1 MNPLLDNNFLIK
13 LNNDRNRTVY
23 AHIISLNQQEEP
35 IEELEGLVT
44 GGSINID
51 GASAVRRTCSL
62 TVSAK
67 NLNINNVY
75 WGLSTKIKIE
85 LGIEN
90 HILGYEHYGKIIWF
104 KQGTFI
110 LSDFK
115 TTQTLNNYTIN
126 LSAKDKMCLLN
137 GDIAGNI
144 PAPTIFDSYTDR
156 TGQQYVL
163 QENDNGKYNNFFDES
178 AIKAIQEGFSSQ
190 YGNIFKNIQNVHKI
204 IGLQYKPF
212 DPSFTKETFEGTI
225 KFNFFEKEIDLKTII
240 SDAPNKNGFY
250 DINLDE
256 KIIQGF
262 IVENCNAGDIFS
274 WEIEQKI
281 PISIIIQ
288 ELLHQYGQEKY
299 SNIIIKNIEPYALE
313 MLDNNTNEPMY
324 LLHNGIEYCDMV
336 SKNTLINKYRLFI
349 PTNTLDDQNRI
360 FVNNTGDI
368 TNFNF
373 MSLAGEDNNNLI
385 SSVENSSIEENSIY
399 PTKIIKLGDD
409 SVIYTVFPIE
419 PGNAA
424 GYGMTLLVYPD
435 ELKGDIGTSI
445 TSILDKIVNMLG
457 DYEYFYNLDGQFV
470 FQAKPAYYKQ
480 QYNNL
485 MYLDDTGYVQPGE
498 LRETVAYT
506 FDSADLTTQY
516 QNSPQM
522 NNIKNDYIIWGERQL
537 NGNTVKF
544 HGRYAIENPPL
555 EYTDFNGYTW
565 VSHKSQ
571 IFEENKK
578 DPKYTEENFMNIN
591 KIKRKYALG
600 EEVVDWRQLLNVM
613 ADDWYQHHTEEDF
626 EINLRQN
633 NCWPKLNTSIDLYP
647 YGKTGYEQFYLDM
660 SSASGLWETIYM
672 STFIKYKYFQLHPD
686 LLIINDD
693 DSERESYQKKRNQ
706 IEYESLSKIYDYQLK
721 KTEKYSIYDTIN
733 NIKIILCDKIY
744 DKNNDIYRLVITL
757 KDKNSYILLD
767 KELEELGDYVIDK
780 NWEIE
785 NNNSFYLLICNIQG
799 TLVSDGYIDT
809 NESSILKLIVT
820 EDKITTVTNNISVL
834 YGKKA
839 VYSYKSQYFNNGNYK
854 YWHKNVTE
862 NPELLTFWF
871 DFFKADERGIG
882 KFATK
887 VIGDRPKTI
896 NDTSIKTII
905 YRDTPDVIYCDWSE
919 YYLYRKMMVLKDGY
933 KYIILDKNN
942 NGYDEKDIADSLLAY
957 QELINLRESDIFTQE
972 KEKKY
977 LDKILNLGYS
987 EQELAKL
994 YNNFTTGAKQNSFIR
1009 STRSKNV
1016 YEQAETMLSQYSY
1029 YNDTVTITSIPIYYL
1044 QPNTRIS
1051 VKDDLSKIIGHY
1063 IMNKISL
1070 SLTYN
1075 GTMQITAIKPQER
1088 IY

>member
-1 MNPLLDNNFLIK
+1 MNPLLDNDFLIK
-13 LNNDRNRTVY
+13 LNNDRNRTIY

-35 IEELEGLVT
+35 IEQLEGIVT
-44 GGSINID
+44 GGSISID

-137 GDIAGNI
+137 GDVAGNI

-156 TGQQYVL
+156 TGQKYTL
-163 QENDNGKYNNFFDES
+163 QENDNGKYNNFLDKY
-178 AIKAIQEGFSSQ
+178 AMTAIQEGFYGQ
-190 YGNIFKNIQNVHKI
+190 YGDNYQNIQGVHKI

-212 DPSFTKETFEGTI
+212 DPSFTKEAFEGTI
-225 KFNFFEKEIDLKTII
+225 KFSFSQDEIALKNIL
-240 SDAPNKNGFY
+240 SDAPNINGFY

-256 KIIQGF
+256 RTIQGF
-262 IVENCNAGDIFS
+262 IVDNCNIGDTFS

-281 PISIIIQ
+281 PITIIIQ
-288 ELLHQYGQEKY
+288 ELLHQYGQERY

-313 MLDNNTNEPMY
+313 MLDNDTDETMY
-324 LLHNGIEYCDMV
+324 LLYNGIEYCGMI
-336 SKNTLINKYRLFI
+336 SKTTLINNYRLFV
-349 PTNTLDDQNRI
+349 PTNTLDDENKI

-368 TNFNF
+368 INFNF
-373 MSLAGEDNNNLI
+373 MSIVGEDNNSLI
-385 SSVENSSIEENSIY
+385 SSIKNISQTSNTTY

-409 SVIYTVFPIE
+409 SVVYTVCPIE
-419 PGNAA
+419 PGSAA

-457 DYEYFYNLDGQFV
+457 NYEYFYNLDGQFV
-470 FQAKPAYYKQ
+470 FQAKPAYYKP

-506 FDSADLTTQY
+506 FDSANLTTQY

-565 VSHKSQ
+565 VSNKNQ
-571 IFEENKK
+571 IFKEDTE

-591 KIKRKYALG
+591 KVKRKYALG
-600 EEVVDWRQLLNVM
+600 EEIVDWRQLLNIM

-633 NCWPKLNTSIDLYP
+633 NCWPNLNPAIDLYP

-660 SSASGLWETIYM
+660 SSISGLWETLYM
-672 STFIKYKYFQLHPD
+672 STFIKYQYFNLHPD
-686 LLIINDD
+686 LLVINES
-693 DSERESYQKKRNQ
+693 DSEKEISQKKRNQ
-706 IEYESLSKIYDYQLK
+706 AEFESLSKTYDYQLR
-721 KTEKYSIYDTIN
+721 KTEKYGIYDTLGS
-733 NIKIILCDKIY
+733 IKIILCDKAY
-744 DKNNDIYRLVITL
+744 DKNNNIYRLVITL
-757 KDKNSYILLD
+757 NDENSYNLLAQ
-767 KELEELGDYVIDK
+767 ELEELGSYVIDK

-785 NNNSFYLLICNIQG
+785 NNFYLLICDIQG
-799 TLVSDGYIDT
+799 SLITDNYIKVD
-809 NESSILKLIVT
+809 ESGILKLI
-820 EDKITTVTNNISVL
+820 ITNEKPSVITNNLSIL

-839 VYSYKSQYFNNGNYK
+839 VRDYKSQYFDNNDYK
-854 YWHKNVTE
+854 YWNKNIIN

-942 NGYDEKDIADSLLAY
+942 NGYDEKDVADLLLAY

-972 KEKKY
+972 QEEKY
-977 LDKILNLGYS
+977 LDKILNLGYN

-994 YNNFTTGAKQNSFIR
+994 YNNFTTGVKQNSFIR
-1009 STRSKNV
+1009 SVRSKNV